1 MSKKTLLTLL
11 LCCLATLLISACDTT
26 PSAAT
31 IPAADTPYSATMPF
45 LTLGTHQNIV
55 FTSSDYNP
63 SNFTSPTAILQ
74 RFDVTTQKTIAILKL
89 PNINIQDAQI
99 SSNGEWIAFVA
110 RLTDHDELR
119 LVRMDGK
126 YAQTLLYSQPYAAL
140 SHLQWS
146 PDQHYMLF
154 DEEPPQSGPFIT
166 YLLDMVDNHVQVEI
180 APSNNANALSY
191 IPRKWLDNNRA
202 LLVGT
207 APEDY
212 AAPQNIYILDIHE
225 GAQQPVSALQQ
236 IYTGTL
242 KCTDI
247 DSNNDGSLL
256 FISTCKAGQYPTG
269 SGTIIVQPVNGGT
282 AEKLFTSQKL
292 AVQQIRFVAPS
303 TLLFLTFP
311 ALWKM
316 NTDGTEL
323 TQLSATTGI
332 RTGLAWNLYTQY
344 LWSNVSRDGTLYAL
358 QESSSGVDTSSSEPA
373 YISINGGN
381 LQNIPGA
388 FTNTSGPN
396 IILIGWTM
404 M

>member
-1 MSKKTLLTLL
+1 MLSRCAPWLPLRFPSPCVMSHLFLRTISSLMTYVMQRRVATIFTIVFSTTFTGYHIILLSVTFRVRNGLAMSKKTLLTLL

-212 AAPQNIYILDIHE
+212 AAPENIYILDIHE

-269 SGTIIVQPVNGGT
+269 S
-282 AEKLFTSQKL
+282 
-292 AVQQIRFVAPS
+292 
-303 TLLFLTFP
+303 
-311 ALWKM
+311 
-316 NTDGTEL
+316 
-323 TQLSATTGI
+323 
-332 RTGLAWNLYTQY
+332 
-344 LWSNVSRDGTLYAL
+344 
-358 QESSSGVDTSSSEPA
+358 
-373 YISINGGN
+373 
-381 LQNIPGA
+381 
-388 FTNTSGPN
+388 
-396 IILIGWTM
+396 
-404 M
+404 